1 VIVDTL
7 HKKLDRNDIC
17 DSLFLTKKDYQMK
30 NNTNKLCFIVF
41 AVFFVIFTAACDS
54 SPVSDPPSHPPESWP
69 GWGGGTPQPNPGQN
83 FVFTFVPPVNNIPV
97 VSGITIT
104 INPGD
109 VIRIQ
114 VLALDHSGF
123 LNTENRTG
131 AILADSLTVIR

>member
-1 VIVDTL
+1 
-7 HKKLDRNDIC
+7 
-17 DSLFLTKKDYQMK
+17 MK
-30 NNTNKLCFIVF
+30 NNTNKLYFIVF

-69 GWGGGTPQPNPGQN
+69 GWGGRTPQP
-83 FVFTFVPPVNNIPV
+83 
-97 VSGITIT
+97 
-104 INPGD
+104 NPGD